1 MNIGS
6 VIKYYRTKNNMTQLQ
21 LADGICSISH
31 LSKIESNTYTPHEST
46 IEALLAKM
54 GVQLSKEI
62 DKHHRLQRQLSDFI
76 DCSLHYDMEN
86 MRKQFV
92 QLEEENEYLQSTDL
106 VNQFELYK
114 FRYYIYEI
122 DQRLAERQMVL
133 LERLQSSFTAP
144 EKWLYQ
150 FFLAIYYSMLNKNEK
165 ALGFLEL
172 LDQGIQSIPQKFEGE
187 YYYQKARLLI
197 LFDRFEVSAYYAELA
212 VQFYQLHYNYI
223 RLLHAQLLLAM
234 NYTRRNLLVQANGIY
249 TVLKRNAQLTGQTEL
264 YHQTVYNYVELLMEN
279 GEALQA
285 YEMLQE
291 IRQDIPKD
299 TYFYKAVLLSKIEA
313 AIEAG
318 KDPSHLIE
326 EVRTIIRKP
335 EDEHFEIYVNYF
347 EKRKFSQPDLITYSE
362 EKMFPFFRKN
372 GYIKESKKIAAE
384 LVEYY
389 QQQKEWEKA
398 NFFRSY
404 YNRNGGDLL

>member
-54 GVQLSKEI
+54 GVHWSKEI
-62 DKHHRLQRQLSDFI
+62 DKHNRLQRQLSDFI
-76 DCSLHYDMEN
+76 DCLLHYDLEN
-86 MRKQFV
+86 TRRLFK
-92 QLEEENEYLQSTDL
+92 QLEQENDYLQSTDL

-114 FRYYIYEI
+114 FRFYVLEANQI
-122 DQRLAERQMVL
+122 QAEAQKKL
-133 LERLQSSFTAP
+133 LERLQGSFTAP

-150 FFLAIYYSMLNKNEK
+150 FFQAIYYSMLNKNDK
-165 ALGFLEL
+165 ALGYLDL

-197 LFDRFEVSAYYAELA
+197 LLDRFEVSAYYAELA

-234 NYTRRNLLVQANGIY
+234 NYTRRNLLVQASGIY
-249 TVLKRNAQLTGQTEL
+249 TVLTRNAQLTGQTEL
-264 YHQTVYNYVELLMEN
+264 YHQTVYNYVELLMEK

-291 IRQDIPKD
+291 IRQSIPKD
-299 TYFYKAVLLSKIEA
+299 TDFYKAVLLSKIEA

-318 KDPSHLIE
+318 IDPTHLIE
-326 EVRTIIRKP
+326 EVRTLIRRP

-347 EKRKFSQPDLITYSE
+347 EKRNFSQPDLMTYSE

-372 GYIKESKKIAAE
+372 GYIKESKKIAAD

-398 NFFRSY
+398 NFYRSY
-404 YNRNGGDLL
+404 HNRNGGELL

>member
-6 VIKYYRTKNNMTQLQ
+6 VIKYYRTKNNLTQLQ

-46 IEALLAKM
+46 VEALLAKM
-54 GVQLSKEI
+54 GVQWSKEL
-62 DKHHRLQRQLSDFI
+62 DKQNRLQRQLSDFV
-76 DCSLHYDMEN
+76 DCLLHYDLEN
-86 MRKQFV
+86 TRTLFK
-92 QLEEENEYLQSTDL
+92 QLEQEHDYLQSTDL
-106 VNQFELYK
+106 INQFELYK
-114 FRYYIYEI
+114 FRFYILEA
-122 DQRLAERQMVL
+122 DQPLAEGQKKL
-133 LERLQSSFTAP
+133 LERLQGSFTAP
-144 EKWLYQ
+144 EKWLHQ
-150 FFLAIYYSMLNKNEK
+150 FFQAIYYSMLNKNEK

-197 LFDRFEVSAYYAELA
+197 LLDRFEVSAYYAELA

-234 NYTRRNLLVQANGIY
+234 NYTRRNLLVQASGIY
-249 TVLKRNAQLTGQTEL
+249 EVLKRNAQLTGQREL
-264 YHQTVYNYVELLMEN
+264 YHQTVYNYVELLMEK
-279 GEALQA
+279 GEALHA
-285 YEMLQE
+285 YEMLQK
-291 IRQDIPKD
+291 IRHHIPKD
-299 TYFYKAVLLSKIEA
+299 THFYKAVLLSKIEA

-326 EVRTIIRKP
+326 EVRTLIRKP

-347 EKRKFSQPDLITYSE
+347 EKRNFSQPDLITYSE

-372 GYIKESKKIAAE
+372 GYIKESKKIAAD

-398 NFFRSY
+398 NFYRSY
-404 YNRNGGDLL
+404 HNRYGGELL

>member
-6 VIKYYRTKNNMTQLQ
+6 VIKYYRTKNNLTQLQ

-54 GVQLSKEI
+54 GAQFSKEI

-76 DCSLHYDMEN
+76 DCSLHYDLEN
-86 MRKQFV
+86 MRKQFK
-92 QLEEENEYLQSTDL
+92 QLELENDYLQSTDL

-122 DQRLAERQMVL
+122 DQPLAERQKDL
-133 LERLQSSFTAP
+133 LERLQGSHTAP
-144 EKWLYQ
+144 ERWLHQ

-165 ALGFLEL
+165 ALGFLDI
-172 LDQGIQSIPQKFEGE
+172 LDKGIQSIPQKFEGE

-197 LFDRFEVSAYYAELA
+197 LLDRFEVSAYYAELA

-223 RLLHAQLLLAM
+223 RLLHAQLLLAI
-234 NYTRRNLLVQANGIY
+234 NYTRRNLLVQASGIY
-249 TVLKRNAQLTGQTEL
+249 EVLKRNAQLTGQTEL
-264 YHQTVYNYVELLMEN
+264 YHQTVYNYVELLKEK
-279 GEALQA
+279 GEARQA
-285 YEMLQE
+285 YELLQE
-291 IRQDIPKD
+291 IRQNVPKD
-299 TYFYKAVLLSKIEA
+299 TKFYKAVLLSKIEA

-318 KDPSHLIE
+318 IDPSHLIE
-326 EVRTIIRKP
+326 EVRTLIRLP

-347 EKRKFSQPDLITYSE
+347 EKRNVSQPDLIAYSE
-362 EKMFPFFRKN
+362 DKMFPFFRKN
-372 GYIKESKKIAAE
+372 GYIKESKKIAAN
-384 LVEYY
+384 LVEHYL
-389 QQQKEWEKA
+389 QQKEWEKA
-398 NFFRSY
+398 NFYRSY
-404 YNRNGGDLL
+404 YNRNGGELL

>member
-54 GVQLSKEI
+54 GVHWSKEI
-62 DKHHRLQRQLSDFI
+62 DKHNRLQRQLSDFI
-76 DCSLHYDMEN
+76 DCLLHYDLEN
-86 MRKQFV
+86 TRRLFK
-92 QLEEENEYLQSTDL
+92 QLEQENDYLQSTDL

-114 FRYYIYEI
+114 FRFYVLEA
-122 DQRLAERQMVL
+122 DQVQAEAQKKL
-133 LERLQSSFTAP
+133 LERLQGSFTAP

-150 FFLAIYYSMLNKNEK
+150 FFQAIYYSMLNKNGK
-165 ALGFLEL
+165 ALGFLDL

-197 LFDRFEVSAYYAELA
+197 LLDRFEVSAYYAELA

-234 NYTRRNLLVQANGIY
+234 NYTRRNLLVQASGIY
-249 TVLKRNAQLTGQTEL
+249 TVLTRNAQLTGQTEL
-264 YHQTVYNYVELLMEN
+264 YHKTVYNYVELLMEK

-285 YEMLQE
+285 YEMLQD
-291 IRQDIPKD
+291 IRQSIPKETD
-299 TYFYKAVLLSKIEA
+299 FYKAVLLSKIEA

-318 KDPSHLIE
+318 IDPAHLIE
-326 EVRTIIRKP
+326 EVRKLIRKP
-335 EDEHFEIYVNYF
+335 EDEHFEIYANYF
-347 EKRKFSQPDLITYSE
+347 EKRNFSQPDLMSYSE

-372 GYIKESKKIAAE
+372 GYIKESKKIAAD

-398 NFFRSY
+398 NFYRSY
-404 YNRNGGDLL
+404 HNRNGGELL